1 MFFMQFSFCKVVEW
15 VSNLLTSQDMLQQQ
29 MAIELETEH
38 QKRPKLRTMLAEL
51 FRFNFVLPKD
61 YVPVMDDEV
70 NTIALSVCRDMNR

>member
-1 MFFMQFSFCKVVEW
+1 
-15 VSNLLTSQDMLQQQ
+15 MLQQQ

-38 QKRPKLRTMLAEL
+38 QKRPKLRTVLAEL

-70 NTIALSVCRDMNR
+70 ITMGLNYYKVMKYLSIVFIGVIGDNS

>member
-1 MFFMQFSFCKVVEW
+1 MM
-15 VSNLLTSQDMLQQQ
+15 QQQ
-29 MAIELETEH
+29 MAIELETEQ

-70 NTIALSVCRDMNR
+70 STIGASL

>member
-1 MFFMQFSFCKVVEW
+1 
-15 VSNLLTSQDMLQQQ
+15 MLQQQ

-70 NTIALSVCRDMNR
+70 ITMGLSFWKNIK